1 MFPSLHTSMG
11 EFGGKSW
18 IALVL
23 GPFHVFNASAIW
35 RSARSLCTSAIAFL
49 IAFAHCVTDGDG
61 ASDSTIHGYALNTR
75 SVGTSPS
82 GPTVSLMALNVI
94 CSAMSLLM
102 SGISMM
108 MIWYA
113 HWI

>member
-11 EFGGKSW
+11 EFSGKSW
-18 IALVL
+18 IMSVL

-35 RSARSLCTSAIAFL
+35 HSAHSLCTSAIAFL

-61 ASDSTIHGYALNTR
+61 ASDSTIHGYAPNMR
-75 SVGTSPS
+75 SVGTSLSSPA
-82 GPTVSLMALNVI
+82 VLLMALNVI
-94 CSAMSLLM
+94 CSAMSLSM

-108 MIWYA
+108 MI
-113 HWI
+113 

>member
-11 EFGGKSW
+11 EFGGKLW

-23 GPFHVFNASAIW
+23 GPFRVFDASAIW
-35 RSARSLCTSAIAFL
+35 RSARSFCTSAIAFL

-61 ASDSTIHGYALNTR
+61 ASDLTIRGYALNMR

-82 GPTVSLMALNVI
+82 GPAVSLMALNAI
-94 CSAMSLLM
+94 CSAMSLSM
-102 SGISMM
+102 SGDRKSVV
-108 MIWYA
+108 
-113 HWI
+113 